1 MVQRR
6 VMMMTDAMLL
16 GHQAAAQLLQKKKEI
31 MTTFPLFHSLP
42 STHPQLQL
50 IDALLALE
58 HNVAR
63 ALAAQQ
69 LRCIGHFVVYSSCC
83 CCCCSCKKLLLLFVV
98 IRGIHSVINYLSVL
112 CSSTSIGQLRC
123 ICACAY
129 TYMCVCVCTC
139 VRACVRACVLACVLA
154 YSLCVRIVCAFHLR
168 VTSECRSCQL

>member
-16 GHQAAAQLLQKKKEI
+16 GHQAAAQLLQKKKKI
-31 MTTFPLFHSLP
+31 MAGLSLSFSLP

-69 LRCIGHFVVYSSCC
+69 LRCIGHFVVYSC

-139 VRACVRACVLACVLA
+139 VRACVRACVFSVRA
-154 YSLCVRIVCAFHLR
+154 YCVRFPLTSDVR
-168 VTSECRSCQL
+168 VP